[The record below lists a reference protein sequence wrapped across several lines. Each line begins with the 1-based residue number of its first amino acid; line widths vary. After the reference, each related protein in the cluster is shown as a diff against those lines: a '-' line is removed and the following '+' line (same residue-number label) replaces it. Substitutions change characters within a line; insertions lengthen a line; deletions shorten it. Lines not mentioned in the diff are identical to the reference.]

1 MNEFA
6 NLLNAH
12 GHFHDW
18 YLETITIRGNVNPR
32 IPDTLILG
40 IFDSERS
47 AKLTFSGVTRLG
59 IEDGGLLNIV
69 NAIEIVEADS
79 PAFQQAQRVLA
90 KSAHDERSAVHTAY
104 LYSTVGA
111 EIAVE
116 FDSLHIE
123 TSLRP
128 ADLS

>member
-1 MNEFA
+1 MNKISD
-6 NLLNAH
+6 LLDAH

-40 IFDSERS
+40 IFESERS
-47 AKLTFSGVTRLG
+47 AKLTFRGVTRLG

-69 NAIEIVEADS
+69 NAIEMIDADS
-79 PAFQQAQRVLA
+79 PAYQQAQRVLA
-90 KSAHDERSAVHTAY
+90 KSAHDERRAIHTAY

-123 TSLRP
+123 TSSRS